1 MHSKHSFHSI
11 ATKHEFEEKV
21 NDLFLYL
28 NWILE
33 HWNIMHAIETF
44 QAYDE
49 SDWGTTPRIP
59 RALTLT
65 MSEKWFRGTESIAMV
80 VHWKLSW
87 NSAHPSKLVQTES
100 TAKYWIAKRD
110 DNENKTDT
118 ELSIKVVIFQSWIL
132 IYELKVQSF
141 SVMKF

>member
-1 MHSKHSFHSI
+1 MHSKHSFHSP
-11 ATKHEFEEKV
+11 ATKHDFEEKV

-49 SDWGTTPRIP
+49 SESGSGTTPHIP
-59 RALTLT
+59 HALTLT
-65 MSEKWFRGTESIAMV
+65 MSEKWFGGSESIAMV

-100 TAKYWIAKRD
+100 TANYWIAKRD
-110 DNENKTDT
+110 DN
-118 ELSIKVVIFQSWIL
+118 Q
-132 IYELKVQSF
+132 
-141 SVMKF
+141 